1 MSISCVSGLAWVA
14 IFLVISLEGWTDVM
28 YFIQDVHSF
37 YNFVYFV
44 VLIIVIQLQIG
55 SESLRV
61 SSDRDIFHDQSL
73 PGRHRQPV
81 L

>member
-44 VLIIVIQLQIG
+44 VLIIVIQLQLG
-55 SESLRV
+55 
-61 SSDRDIFHDQSL
+61 F
-73 PGRHRQPV
+73 
-81 L
+81 